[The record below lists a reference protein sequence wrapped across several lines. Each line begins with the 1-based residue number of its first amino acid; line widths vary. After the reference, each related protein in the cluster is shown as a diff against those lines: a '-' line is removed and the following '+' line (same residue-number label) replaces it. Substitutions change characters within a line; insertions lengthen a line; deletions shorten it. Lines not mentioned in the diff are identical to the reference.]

1 MKKIYLILFTT
12 FITFVLP
19 DTSYIQDILNRIK
32 DKADQRADPK
42 IINAIDK
49 GLDEAKGKNK
59 RTVITEESEGRQKT
73 KTSGVAQNDTVPV
86 ANA

>member
-32 DKADQRADPK
+32 NKANQRADTK
-42 IINAIDK
+42 INNAIDK

-59 RTVITEESEGRQKT
+59 PIVITEESEGRQKR
-73 KTSGVAQNDTVPV
+73 
-86 ANA
+86 NAIGLCNG